1 MESLHHITCTLPSGA
16 IVHTWSPSSSQTLRA
31 TIVLQHG
38 FGEYA
43 ERYVA
48 RYNELIPRL
57 VARGFEIKALDL
69 MGHGRSPG
77 IVRGVCD
84 IRKAVQD
91 HLQIRRN
98 ALQERKNLPMFLVGH
113 SLGGLVTAGSVAAN
127 GENVRGVI
135 LMGPAFAATMPSI
148 VRYALAVPAC
158 LIPSWSM
165 PLKRSLPSELSR
177 IPEIGRLAEKDPMMS
192 KQSISYLLA
201 VTALDIAE
209 DVRQGYATW
218 EVPTLVMRGTA
229 DNSTDAK
236 ACKAF
241 IEGIKSKDK
250 KMSLYEGGKH
260 ELLNDLPRDEA
271 LNEILDWL
279 EVHLK

>member
-57 VARGFEIKALDL
+57 VARGFEIKALDF

-201 VTALDIAE
+201 VTALDITE